1 MLNRGD
7 RTIISICEEA
17 GVLLGTG
24 AKWISEAQGKTDRSN
39 RKSSRI
45 SVQAQI
51 KAVNDTTNLKD
62 EEWGLYL
69 RREGLYSTQIEEW
82 RTLMENALPWNKKP
96 VKDARDTKIKQLE
109 HEILRKDKALAELS
123 ALLVLKKKAN
133 FLWEEKGRGAKT
145 ELRDRTAILDLMK
158 ECERGGPSKQGL

>member
-17 GVLLGTG
+17 FVLLGTG
-24 AKWISEAQGKTDRSN
+24 AKWISEVQGKARQDRSN

-62 EEWGLYL
+62 EECGLYL
-69 RREGLYSTQIEEW
+69 RREGL
-82 RTLMENALPWNKKP
+82 
-96 VKDARDTKIKQLE
+96 
-109 HEILRKDKALAELS
+109 
-123 ALLVLKKKAN
+123 
-133 FLWEEKGRGAKT
+133 
-145 ELRDRTAILDLMK
+145 
-158 ECERGGPSKQGL
+158 

>member
-1 MLNRGD
+1 MKNRKIYSKEFKETLVEKMLNRGD
-7 RTIISICEEA
+7 RTITSICEEA

-62 EEWGLYL
+62 EELGLYL
-69 RREGLYSTQIEEW
+69 RREGL
-82 RTLMENALPWNKKP
+82 
-96 VKDARDTKIKQLE
+96 
-109 HEILRKDKALAELS
+109 
-123 ALLVLKKKAN
+123 
-133 FLWEEKGRGAKT
+133 
-145 ELRDRTAILDLMK
+145 
-158 ECERGGPSKQGL
+158 PSK

>member
-17 GVLLGTG
+17 FVLLGTG

-51 KAVNDTTNLKD
+51 KAV
-62 EEWGLYL
+62 
-69 RREGLYSTQIEEW
+69 I
-82 RTLMENALPWNKKP
+82 LP
-96 VKDARDTKIKQLE
+96 I
-109 HEILRKDKALAELS
+109 
-123 ALLVLKKKAN
+123 
-133 FLWEEKGRGAKT
+133 
-145 ELRDRTAILDLMK
+145 
-158 ECERGGPSKQGL
+158 

>member
-1 MLNRGD
+1 MKNRKIYSKEFKETWVEKMLNRGD
-7 RTIISICEEA
+7 RTITSICEEA

-24 AKWISEAQGKTDRSN
+24 TKWISEAQVKADRSN

-109 HEILRKDKALAELS
+109 HEILRKGLS
-123 ALLVLKKKAN
+123 WTISVACSQKKSE
-133 FLWEEKGRGAKT
+133 FS
-145 ELRDRTAILDLMK
+145 LRRK
-158 ECERGGPSKQGL
+158 RKRS

>member
-17 GVLLGTG
+17 FVLLGTG
-24 AKWISEAQGKTDRSN
+24 AKWISEAQGKTDSSN

-62 EEWGLYL
+62 EE
-69 RREGLYSTQIEEW
+69 
-82 RTLMENALPWNKKP
+82 
-96 VKDARDTKIKQLE
+96 
-109 HEILRKDKALAELS
+109 
-123 ALLVLKKKAN
+123 
-133 FLWEEKGRGAKT
+133 
-145 ELRDRTAILDLMK
+145 
-158 ECERGGPSKQGL
+158 

>member
-17 GVLLGTG
+17 FVLLGTG
-24 AKWISEAQGKTDRSN
+24 AKWISEAQVKTDRSN

-62 EEWGLYL
+62 EELGLYL

-96 VKDARDTKIKQLE
+96 VKDARDTQIKQLE
-109 HEILRKDKALAELS
+109 HEILRKGLS
-123 ALLVLKKKAN
+123 
-133 FLWEEKGRGAKT
+133 
-145 ELRDRTAILDLMK
+145 
-158 ECERGGPSKQGL
+158 

>member
-1 MLNRGD
+1 MINRGD

-17 GVLLGTG
+17 FVLLGTE
-24 AKWISEAQGKTDRSN
+24 AKWISEVQDKADSSN

-69 RREGLYSTQIEEW
+69 RREGLYSTQMEEW

-96 VKDARDTKIKQLE
+96 VKDARDTQIKQLE
-109 HEILRKDKALAELS
+109 HEILRKGLS
-123 ALLVLKKKAN
+123 WTTSVACSQKKAN
-133 FLWEEKGRGAKT
+133 FLWEEKGRGLDWAKGSY
-145 ELRDRTAILDLMK
+145 RDFRPDEGMW
-158 ECERGGPSKQGL
+158 ERGPVKARPVAS

>member
-17 GVLLGTG
+17 FVLLGTE
-24 AKWISEAQGKTDRSN
+24 AKWISEVQDKADSSN

-62 EEWGLYL
+62 EE
-69 RREGLYSTQIEEW
+69 
-82 RTLMENALPWNKKP
+82 
-96 VKDARDTKIKQLE
+96 
-109 HEILRKDKALAELS
+109 
-123 ALLVLKKKAN
+123 
-133 FLWEEKGRGAKT
+133 
-145 ELRDRTAILDLMK
+145 
-158 ECERGGPSKQGL
+158 